1 MEINEEKRQKFMENA
16 GKRVNNVMHDIQILE
31 PMARSSSYDFTKED
45 VEEMFAAM
53 QETLN
58 NAKEEFY
65 KKFEVKERST
75 KKSFSFGQS
84 KVNTSA
90 QETATVVAAPAETND
105 VLNGETNTEESTVL

>member
-31 PMARSSSYDFTKED
+31 PMARSNAYDFTKDD
-45 VEEMFAAM
+45 VEEMFTAM

-65 KKFEVKERST
+65 KKFEVKERAV
-75 KKSFSFGQS
+75 KKSFSFGQA
-84 KVNTSA
+84 KP
-90 QETATVVAAPAETND
+90 VVA
-105 VLNGETNTEESTVL
+105 ESTETVENANNEETTNV